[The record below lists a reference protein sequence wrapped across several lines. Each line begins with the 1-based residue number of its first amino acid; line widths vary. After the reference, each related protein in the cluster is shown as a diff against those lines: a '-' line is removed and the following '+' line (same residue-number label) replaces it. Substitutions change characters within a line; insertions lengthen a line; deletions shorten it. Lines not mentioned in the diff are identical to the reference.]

1 MKTGFSFGALL
12 VASLLL
18 GCQTGNQTASQPA
31 NPSATPARA
40 AASAAPSII
49 PAPASATPGQGHFT
63 VTAATQ
69 VLCAGKQADCA
80 WVAGYFTDLLK
91 RARGLQ
97 LNTGTGEQ
105 SGAISLRLS
114 DEKSAG
120 IAPEAYRLD
129 ITPGGV
135 TVTASSRAGLLY
147 GAVSLWQLLTMRESV
162 ASSIELASVHITDA
176 PRFAM
181 RGLMVDSSRHFQSAA
196 FIKSFLDDMVLHKL
210 NVFHWHLTDD
220 QGWRIE
226 IKKYPRL
233 TSIGAWRTPDEAG
246 LKDIDPATG
255 KPRPYGGF
263 YTQEQIREIVA
274 YAKDRNITIIPEIEM
289 PGHATAA
296 IFAYPQLGSGDAPK
310 GVETGWGIYPQLY
323 NVDDSTFAFLE
334 DVLTEVMGLFPSE
347 YIHIGGDEAIKDQ
360 WKASA
365 KIQAQIKA
373 LNVADEKALQGYFTA
388 RIEKFLSAHGR
399 RLIGWDEILEGGVP
413 PSASITSWHGVDGGV
428 VAAKSGHDAVLS
440 PEDPLYFDWRQAAGP
455 GEAPGAGRVN
465 MLRKVYAFNPAP
477 DSLTAEQ
484 QRHIAGIQANIW
496 TEYLPQEELVANAA
510 FPRAAAL
517 AELAWSP
524 AQASKDW
531 DGFMA
536 RIPAQLA
543 RYRAL
548 DIPHSESAV
557 KVKVDSHLQSGQAVV
572 TLANQVNFGE
582 IHYTVDGSPPTLS
595 SPLYRAPLTL
605 PLPAR
610 VSAGVFYQG
619 RLVTYPTASDVTRES
634 LARRDSQELT
644 LCENRRGAAVLD
656 DAPKTGPRA
665 VFWINATNPCWIW
678 EKADLTGVSDITA
691 AVGQI
696 TASRRPGAMLA
707 PSTPDGELE
716 VHLDSCEGERI
727 AVLPLAPAVNND
739 AVTVLKAAMT
749 PRSGVHDVCLAFTRA
764 KPDPVW
770 AINWVQLGPPVKP

>member
-1 MKTGFSFGALL
+1 VKAGFSLGALL
-12 VASLLL
+12 TAALLL
-18 GCQTGNQTASQPA
+18 GCQTADQTANKAASQPVA
-31 NPSATPARA
+31 APRAT
-40 AASAAPSII
+40 PSII

-63 VTAATQ
+63 VTAATR
-69 VLCAGKQADCA
+69 VLCTGGNADCA
-80 WVAGYFTDLLK
+80 WVAGYFTDLVK

-97 LNTGTGEQ
+97 LATGSGEAR
-105 SGAISLRLS
+105 GAIQLRLS
-114 DEKSAG
+114 SASPMP
-120 IAPEAYRLD
+120 PEGYHLD
-129 ITPGGV
+129 VTQDGV

-147 GAVSLWQLLTMRESV
+147 GAVSLWQLLTERES
-162 ASSIELASVHITDA
+162 AATSIELASVHITDE

-196 FIKSFLDDMVLHKL
+196 FIKSFLDSMVVHKL

-226 IKKYPRL
+226 IKKYPKL
-233 TSIGAWRTPDEAG
+233 TSVGAWRTPDEAG

-263 YTQEQIREIVA
+263 YTQDQVREIVA
-274 YAKDRNITIIPEIEM
+274 YAKDRSITIIPEIEI

-296 IFAYPQLGSGDAPK
+296 IFAYPELGSGTPPQ

-334 DVLTEVMGLFPSE
+334 DVLTEVMELFPSN
-347 YIHIGGDEAIKDQ
+347 YIHVGGDEAIKDQ
-360 WKASA
+360 WKASP

-413 PSASITSWHGVDGGV
+413 PRASITSWRGIEGGIA
-428 VAAKSGHDAVLS
+428 AAKSGHDAVLS
-440 PEDPLYFDWRQAAGP
+440 PEEPLYFDWRQAVGP

-465 MLRKVYAFNPAP
+465 VLRKVYDFNPAP
-477 DSLTAEQ
+477 AALTAEQ
-484 QRHIAGIQANIW
+484 QRHIVGIQANTW
-496 TEYLPQEELVANAA
+496 TEQLPLEELVSNAV

-524 AQASKDW
+524 ASAPKDW

-536 RIPAQLA
+536 RMPAQLA

-548 DIPHSESAV
+548 EIPHSETAV
-557 KVKVDSHLQSGQAVV
+557 KVKVDSRLESGHAVV
-572 TLANQVNFGE
+572 TLSNQTNFGE

-595 SPLYRAPLTL
+595 SPLYRAPFPL
-605 PLPAR
+605 PLPAH

-619 RLVTYPTASDVTRES
+619 RLVTYPTISEINLDS
-634 LARRDSQELT
+634 LARRDSQEMT
-644 LCENRRGAAVLD
+644 LCENRRGAAILD
-656 DAPKTGPRA
+656 DAPRSGPRA
-665 VFWINATNPCWIW
+665 VFWLNPVNPCWIW
-678 EKADLTGVSDITA
+678 EKADLSGVTDITA

-696 TASRRPGAMLA
+696 TPSRKPGAMLP

-716 VHLDSCEGERI
+716 VHLDSCTGERI
-727 AVLPLAPAVNND
+727 AVLPLAPAVKND
-739 AVTVLKAAMT
+739 ATTVLKAAIT
-749 PRSGVHDVCLAFTRA
+749 PRTGVHDVCLVFTRA

-770 AINWVQLGPPVKP
+770 AINWVQLGPPR